1 MNLVELIKEDNKE
14 TIVTIPNN
22 VELSNKWLNIKLSNE
37 RGDIFG
43 ELKLNSS
50 VAEDVDMIEKI
61 IRSLSAECDVRM
73 NRGRIAKFNTD
84 INEYEVL

>member
-1 MNLVELIKEDNKE
+1 MNLSELIKNDNKE
-14 TIVTIPNN
+14 TVVTISKDI
-22 VELSNKWLNIKLSNE
+22 ELSDRWLNIKLNNE
-37 RGDIFG
+37 YGDVFG

-50 VAEDVDMIEKI
+50 VAEDGDMIEKI